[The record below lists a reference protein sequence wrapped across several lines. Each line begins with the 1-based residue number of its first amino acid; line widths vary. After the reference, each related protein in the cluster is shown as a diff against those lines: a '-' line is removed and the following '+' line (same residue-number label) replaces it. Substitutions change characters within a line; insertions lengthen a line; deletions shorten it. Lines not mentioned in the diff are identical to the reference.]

1 MISST
6 VFTISKKKKENQTCL
21 RTLSLRDFHF
31 NSWRYFVK
39 ICKVFA
45 RNWSLSKKIMY
56 YYDISRS
63 VNRSDKDLSRFLLLL
78 LWKILATTVKNIL
91 SREFKNGF
99 VKFVLL
105 EGHL

>member
-1 MISST
+1 
-6 VFTISKKKKENQTCL
+6 
-21 RTLSLRDFHF
+21 
-31 NSWRYFVK
+31 
-39 ICKVFA
+39 
-45 RNWSLSKKIMY
+45 MY